1 MNILKRG
8 LAISIATAMTLT
20 PAITIAEKLEVV
32 PISAPVVISEVE
44 QEKEANYIEFSGKI
58 TEVNKDGKNTFI
70 LVANDNKDG
79 FNELRVVLGDSV
91 LLSDKTMDLA
101 QEDLLKKDVKVSVFY
116 NKNTPMTLSL
126 PPMISPDAIVI
137 KETEEPTSVMVDKFD
152 DKLLNEKGDLYLLV
166 SEKTN
171 IIDVEGNK
179 MTKADLANRDL
190 VVFYSIVLESYPG
203 QTNPDKVIV
212 LPIKEEIEEE
222 TPVEVKEVI
231 LNKQLVSINDKGVT
245 MIPLR
250 YVAEELGYEVKW
262 NGETKSV
269 EITKGPQWSLVT
281 IGEDNYNFAKMRIKM
296 GTAPIIINGS
306 TFVPLNFAEEVLM
319 STIEIMENG
328 FIKITNN

>member
-8 LAISIATAMTLT
+8 LAISIATVMTLT
-20 PAITIAEKLEVV
+20 PAITMAENTEFV

-101 QEDLLKKDVKVSVFY
+101 KEDLLKKNVKVSVFY

-152 DKLLNEKGDLYLLV
+152 DKFLNEKGDLYLLV

-179 MTKADLANRDL
+179 MSKADLANRDL
-190 VVFYSIVLESYPG
+190 VVFYSIVLESFPG
-203 QTNPDKVIV
+203 QTSPDKIIV
-212 LPIKEEIEEE
+212 LPIKEELEEE

-231 LNKQLVSINDKGVT
+231 LNKQLVFINDKGVT

>member
-8 LAISIATAMTLT
+8 LAISIATVMTLT
-20 PAITIAEKLEVV
+20 PAITMAENLEVV

-70 LVANDNKDG
+70 LVANDNKEG

-101 QEDLLKKDVKVSVFY
+101 KEDLLKKNVKVSVFY

-171 IIDVEGNK
+171 ITDVEGNK
-179 MTKADLANRDL
+179 MSKADLANRDL
-190 VVFYSIVLESYPG
+190 VVFYSMVLESYPG
-203 QTNPDKVIV
+203 QTSPDKVIV
-212 LPIKEEIEEE
+212 LPIKEELEEE
-222 TPVEVKEVI
+222 TPVEIKDVI
-231 LNKQLVSINDKGVT
+231 LNKQLIFINDKGVT

-281 IGEDNYNFAKMRIKM
+281 IGEDNYNFAKMLIKM
-296 GTAPIIINGS
+296 GTAPTLRNGS

-319 STIEIMENG
+319 STIEIMGNG
-328 FIKITNN
+328 FIKITNK

>member
-8 LAISIATAMTLT
+8 LAISIATVMTLT
-20 PAITIAEKLEVV
+20 PAITMAENTEFV
-32 PISAPVVISEVE
+32 PISAPIVISEVE
-44 QEKEANYIEFSGKI
+44 QEKEADYIEFSGKI

-70 LVANDNKDG
+70 LVANDNKEG

-116 NKNTPMTLSL
+116 HKNTPMTLSL

-281 IGEDNYNFAKMRIKM
+281 IGEDNYNFAKMLIKM